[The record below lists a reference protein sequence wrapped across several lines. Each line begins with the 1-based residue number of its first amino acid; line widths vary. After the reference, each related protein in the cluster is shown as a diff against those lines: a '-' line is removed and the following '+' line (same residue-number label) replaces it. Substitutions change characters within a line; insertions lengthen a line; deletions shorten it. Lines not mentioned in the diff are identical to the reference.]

1 MPLSTHVLDTSTGRP
16 ARGIA
21 VTTAVRKGDAWVVV
35 GRTATDA
42 AGRVADV
49 LDGEPLEA
57 ATYRITF
64 ATGAYLGPDAF
75 YPEVVVTIRVTAPDE
90 HHHIPLLL
98 APHGYTTYRGS

>member
-1 MPLSTHVLDTSTGRP
+1 MISTHVLDTALGRP
-16 ARGIA
+16 AAGIA
-21 VTTAVRKGDAWVVV
+21 VTAAVRKGDHWVVV

-42 AGRVADV
+42 NGRVGDV

-64 ATGAYLGPDAF
+64 ATGAYLGPAAF
-75 YPEVVVTIRVTAPDE
+75 YPEVIVTVRVTSPDE
-90 HHHIPLLL
+90 PHHVPLLL